1 MRTLFKTN
9 EVVKFLCD
17 LKCDATA
24 SDIFNRAAGADF
36 LESQLVERYL
46 LPELYQELVKTTVQ
60 YTYTK

>member
-17 LKCDATA
+17 LKCDDTAT
-24 SDIFNRAAGADF
+24 DIFNRAAGADF

-46 LPELYQELVKTTVQ
+46 LPELYQELVKTTVR